1 MKNRLS
7 KLSGNQAFW
16 PVIIFL
22 TIILFNTILTGGEFL
37 SISIVDGHFYGRI
50 IDIFRNGGKLMILA
64 AGMTMVLA
72 TGGTDISVGSVMAIS
87 GAIACSIINGNL
99 FPQLGGSVAMAI
111 ILAVCAGIVCGLWN
125 GFLVSQIKIQPIV
138 ATMILLVAGRGIAQL
153 ITSGKIITI
162 NSDAYYFINGGY
174 ILGLPFPLYIVL
186 FLVGLLLLF
195 VHRTAFGLFLESIG
209 CNQLASKFAGIK
221 VNRFL
226 LAIYTI
232 SGAFASVAGL
242 IESAGIKGADCNNA
256 GLNIELDAILA
267 NNAAYIQT
275 PIPAGTYTG
284 VDYTTQT
291 FGVKCL
297 IIVQDSVDEDLIYD
311 LCKAL
316 NEGAADMAA
325 GNALLKDMTD
335 PSFLCTQ
342 MPIPLHPGAVRY
354 YTEIGALK

>member
-111 ILAVCAGIVCGLWN
+111 IFAVCAGIVCGLWN

-162 NSDAYYFINGGY
+162 NSDAYYYINGGY

-267 NNAAYIQT
+267 VAIGGTNLMGGRFSILSSVIGALIVQSITTTVLALGVPAAYIRVLK
-275 PIPAGTYTG
+275 AL
-284 VDYTTQT
+284 
-291 FGVKCL
+291 L
-297 IIVQDSVDEDLIYD
+297 IIVICLSQSGKFKQYAAKLVSGKKHVRKEAV
-311 LCKAL
+311 AL
-316 NEGAADMAA
+316 
-325 GNALLKDMTD
+325 
-335 PSFLCTQ
+335 
-342 MPIPLHPGAVRY
+342 
-354 YTEIGALK
+354 